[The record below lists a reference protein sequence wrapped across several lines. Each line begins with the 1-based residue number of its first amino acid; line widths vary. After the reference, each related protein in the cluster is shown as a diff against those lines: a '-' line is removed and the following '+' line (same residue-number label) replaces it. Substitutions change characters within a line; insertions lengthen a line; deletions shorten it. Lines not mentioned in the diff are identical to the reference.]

1 MVPTPKKTR
10 PMLSGGT
17 KRQVYNETARKT
29 SGGMVK
35 TDLMRV
41 QRGTRVV
48 VSKDG
53 KQKEVPV
60 YAIVS
65 KARHKL
71 GTTNLWS
78 QAVKEARNKL
88 KITGFKAIK
97 KTGTEEETLLYR
109 TAMQIYK
116 DMKKKKKNK

>member
-1 MVPTPKKTR
+1 MVPTPKNTR

-17 KRQVYNETARKT
+17 KRQVFNGTARKT
-29 SGGMVK
+29 SGGMFK

-53 KQKEVPV
+53 TEKTVPV

-71 GTTNLWS
+71 GTTNPWS
-78 QAVKEARNKL
+78 KAVKEARKIL
-88 KITGFKAIK
+88 KIKGFKKII
-97 KTGTEEETLLYR
+97 KTGSPKETKLYQ
-109 TAMQIYK
+109 TAKEIYK
-116 DMKKKKKNK
+116 RLKKKK

>member
-17 KRQVYNETARKT
+17 KRQVFNGTARKT
-29 SGGMVK
+29 SGGMGK
-35 TDLMRV
+35 DDLLRV

-53 KQKEVPV
+53 TEKTVPV

-71 GTTNLWS
+71 GTTNLWAR
-78 QAVKEARNKL
+78 AVKEARNKL
-88 KITGFKAIK
+88 KITGFVAIK
-97 KTGTEEETLLYR
+97 SRGTEKEMELYEL
-109 TAMQIYK
+109 AKKIYK
-116 DMKKKKKNK
+116 RLKKKK